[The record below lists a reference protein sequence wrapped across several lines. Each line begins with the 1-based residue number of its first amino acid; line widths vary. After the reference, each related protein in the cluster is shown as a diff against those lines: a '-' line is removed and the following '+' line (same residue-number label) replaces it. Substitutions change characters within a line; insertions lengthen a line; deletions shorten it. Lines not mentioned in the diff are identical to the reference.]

1 MPEAESNRG
10 ARGVPIT
17 PISSSA
23 DAPIPHAMRW
33 VLFFTAFVAGFEIT
47 GIEIALG
54 RLLAPHFGSSL
65 TVWAAIIASVIAALS
80 VGYPLGG
87 WLADRRPG
95 PVLPLLALLGGG
107 VIGAGLGIG
116 VPHWLRVALA
126 GIGFTGIAFWGR
138 LSFVLLL
145 FSLPC
150 ILLATVAPSVLRVT
164 LRDRTTTGRDA
175 GALYALGSIGSV
187 LGILLPALWW
197 IPLLGLRVTFMLLGA
212 AALVPA
218 VLGLFWQRGGAQR
231 RAVATGLLLFAAL
244 VAVPEARRPPD
255 MAGVQVLHDRD
266 SGLQRIRVTEHG
278 EGEHHIRWLRL
289 NEGWSIHSWLRE
301 PDYTTGDVWDRM
313 AHSALIPQ
321 PRDGRTDVL
330 IVRLAGGTVSNLITR
345 PLGPRLADATP
356 L

>member
-116 VPHWLRVALA
+116 VPPRQRGLPNGARIL
-126 GIGFTGIAFWGR
+126 TGIQE
-138 LSFVLLL
+138 
-145 FSLPC
+145 
-150 ILLATVAPSVLRVT
+150 AP
-164 LRDRTTTGRDA
+164 G
-175 GALYALGSIGSV
+175 
-187 LGILLPALWW
+187 GINVN
-197 IPLLGLRVTFMLLGA
+197 I
-212 AALVPA
+212 
-218 VLGLFWQRGGAQR
+218 
-231 RAVATGLLLFAAL
+231 
-244 VAVPEARRPPD
+244 
-255 MAGVQVLHDRD
+255 
-266 SGLQRIRVTEHG
+266 
-278 EGEHHIRWLRL
+278 
-289 NEGWSIHSWLRE
+289 
-301 PDYTTGDVWDRM
+301 
-313 AHSALIPQ
+313 
-321 PRDGRTDVL
+321 
-330 IVRLAGGTVSNLITR
+330 GTVRSN
-345 PLGPRLADATP
+345 
-356 L
+356 